1 METEKIK
8 NILKEYGLSEKEA
21 KVYLATLMLGTSKV
35 NEIASKSNI
44 LRETTYAILKQL
56 KEKGLVG
63 YLIKSGIKYF
73 NATDPEKLIEILD
86 EKRSRIK
93 GILRELKEMM
103 GVGIEKSKV
112 EFYEGIEGLKTAS
125 ENMIK
130 KENKTVRGY
139 LVVDFLKHIPFYHP
153 GFRLRR
159 KEKRVFLRAICEKGT
174 FSEEF
179 KKLDKKESRETRFL
193 NKLMKGL
200 NSGFYIYED
209 KCLFIKANDK
219 EQFGIIIQ
227 DKEFAELQ
235 RRIYENLWKI
245 AKK

>member
-1 METEKIK
+1 METENMQ

-35 NEIASKSNI
+35 NEIAGKSNI

-63 YLIKSGIKYF
+63 YLIKSGVKYF

-86 EKRSRIK
+86 EKKSRIREIMK
-93 GILRELKEMM
+93 ELKELK
-103 GVGIEKSKV
+103 GTGIEKSKV
-112 EFYEGIEGLKTAS
+112 EFYDGVEGLKTAS
-125 ENMIK
+125 EDMIK
-130 KENKTVRGY
+130 KENKTVRSY
-139 LVVDFLKHIPFYHP
+139 LVVDFLKYIPFYHP

-159 KEKRVFLRAICEKGT
+159 KEKKVFLRAICEKST
-174 FSEEF
+174 ASEEF
-179 KKLDKKESRETRFL
+179 KKLDKKELREIRYMD
-193 NKLMKGL
+193 KLMKGL
-200 NSGFYIYED
+200 NSGFYVYED
-209 KCLFIKANDK
+209 KCLFIKANEK

-245 AKK
+245 AK